1 MPSILIVEDSRFI
14 RFLLKKN
21 LEHLEM
27 SIVGECTNSEQV
39 LIQYEHTRPDVVV
52 IDQSLPDISGLKLTE
67 ILLNHDI
74 YARIILMIPQR
85 MVEQTQNIIAIGV
98 KAVITK
104 PFYPEHLQST
114 LIEVAMGL

>member
-14 RFLLKKN
+14 RYLLRKN

-27 SIVGECTNSEQV
+27 QIVGECSHSEEALQ
-39 LIQYEHTRPDVVV
+39 LYQQTRPDVVV
-52 IDQSLPDISGLKLTE
+52 LDHSLPDATGLKLVE
-67 ILLNHDI
+67 DLLAYDI
-74 YARIILMIPQR
+74 YARIVLMIPQR
-85 MVEQTQNIIAIGV
+85 MSAQVQNMIAVGV

-104 PFYPEHLQST
+104 PFYPENLQST